1 MMNALTFDIEDYY
14 QVSAFQSSVPMADWD
29 RYESRVERNTC
40 KLLDILSASGVRATF
55 FVLGWIADHY
65 PGLVKTIHGAGHE
78 VASHGYAHEMVTQLT
93 PLTFREDIRRA
104 KCLLESL
111 IGCRVLGYR
120 APSFSIMQKTMW
132 ALPILVEEGFAYDA
146 SIFPVRHDRYGMPH
160 ANRFCHRLVT
170 SAGPLWEIP
179 PSTFELGRMRFPIA
193 GGGYFRICPYPILR
207 RLLKQ
212 VERQGVPLVMY
223 LHPWELDPEQ
233 PRIHASRLARFR
245 HYINLDKTEKRFIQ
259 LVQDFRF
266 GPICEAIEPIAQVTK
281 SKALR
286 LQGSGGK
293 ERNALVRG

>member
-1 MMNALTFDIEDYY
+1 VNALTFDIEDYY
-14 QVSAFQSSVPMADWD
+14 HVSAFQSSVPMADWE
-29 RYESRVERNTC
+29 RYESRVERNTY

-55 FVLGWIADHY
+55 FVLGWVADHY
-65 PGLVKTIHGAGHE
+65 PEIVKAIHEGGHE

-93 PLTFREDIRRA
+93 PFRFRNDIRRG
-104 KCLLESL
+104 KDLLESL

-146 SIFPVRHDRYGMPH
+146 SIFPVRHDRYGVPN

-170 SAGPLWEIP
+170 EAGPLWEIP
-179 PSTFELGRMRFPIA
+179 PSTFELGRMRLPIA

-207 RLLKQ
+207 QLLKQ

-233 PRIHASRLARFR
+233 PRIQASRLARFR
-245 HYINLDKTEKRFIQ
+245 HYINLDKTEKRFRQ
-259 LVQDFRF
+259 LVQDFHF
-266 GPICEAIEPIAQVTK
+266 GPICEAIEPIAQITK
-281 SKALR
+281 SKARR

-293 ERNALVRG
+293 ERNAVVRG